1 VVRADALAQERVSDD
16 IWVDDLPDHR
26 ALLKAYLVDARRRA
40 IGVSTDTEEALL
52 RTSHLF
58 QVSLSTLSPSP
69 LIPTPSH
76 TVHRAPY
83 TVHHAPRTVHH
94 APRTVHHASCTV
106 HHAPRTTHRALKG
119 FL

>member
-1 VVRADALAQERVSDD
+1 MRWLKKECQMIFGWTTCQITER
-16 IWVDDLPDHR
+16 INT
-26 ALLKAYLVDARRRA
+26 LLKAYLVDARRRA